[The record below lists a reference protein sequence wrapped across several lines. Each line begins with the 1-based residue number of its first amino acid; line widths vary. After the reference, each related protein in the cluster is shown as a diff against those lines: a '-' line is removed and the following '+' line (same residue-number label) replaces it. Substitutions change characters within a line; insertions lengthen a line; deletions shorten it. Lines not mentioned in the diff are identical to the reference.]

1 LRRIDIV
8 DVFRQP
14 VHVPEIVEQT
24 IRLKVLV
31 LWLQEGVIHEEAAR
45 RARAAGVQVFMDL
58 CILKEHR
65 MRMQ

>member
-1 LRRIDIV
+1 
-8 DVFRQP
+8 
-14 VHVPEIVEQT
+14 
-24 IRLKVLV
+24 V
-31 LWLQEGVIHEEAAR
+31 LWLQEGVIHEEAAK